1 MWKADA
7 IRHYGTATKLAETL
21 GIGKALVSKW
31 PDKVPPRYQY
41 ELERLTDG
49 ELEAEWPPADRPD
62 MVLPPPKRARRESR
76 SRAN

>member
-1 MWKADA
+1 MLKADA
-7 IRHYGTATKLAETL
+7 IRYYETATKLAETL

-49 ELEAEWPPADRPD
+49 ELEAEWPPSDRPN
-62 MVLPPPKRARRESR
+62 MVVPRKRGREAR
-76 SRAN
+76 SRAA